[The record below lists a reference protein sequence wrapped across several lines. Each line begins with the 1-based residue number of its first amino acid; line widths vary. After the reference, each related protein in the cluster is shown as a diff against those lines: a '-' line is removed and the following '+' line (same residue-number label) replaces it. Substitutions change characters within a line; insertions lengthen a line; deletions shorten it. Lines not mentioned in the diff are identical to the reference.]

1 VVERRGNRRALDIR
15 RQLAEEIRRT
25 REDAGLSQ
33 RQLAG
38 LAGVASSTLH
48 AIELDRHDPCLD
60 TLCRVAAALGMDLGV
75 RLFAG
80 TGPLIR
86 DHSQTAMIAALL
98 QEAHGG
104 WIPDP
109 EVWVHR
115 PVRGVIDLVLRKAEP
130 PLVACEAQS
139 DLRRLEQQVRWF
151 RSKAAALAEERD
163 RRLAPPAVAGYP
175 SHPGDR
181 RGVRG
186 FLGGRLPGATCR
198 PPRLDQGWTSVA
210 GRWDRLVPRR
220 GRSCG
225 RHGPAAQGR
234 PARPRGSSPGSTPC
248 ASAAA
253 SLIERSI
260 DHGT

>member
-1 VVERRGNRRALDIR
+1 VSWKRPARTVVERRGNRRALDIR
-15 RQLAEEIRRT
+15 RQLAEEIRRA

-38 LAGVASSTLH
+38 LAGISSSTLH

-115 PVRGVIDLVLRKAEP
+115 PVRGVIDLVLRMAEP

-151 RSKAAALAEERD
+151 RSKAAALAEERAID
-163 RRLAPPAVAGYP
+163 VSRLLLLRDTRRTRAIAAEFEAFLAAAYPAPYADLLASIRDGHP
-175 SHPGDR
+175 WPGDGIVWCR
-181 RGVRG
+181 VEGGAAVLMDRPPRGVR
-186 FLGGRLPGATCR
+186 L
-198 PPRLDQGWTSVA
+198 
-210 GRWDRLVPRR
+210 
-220 GRSCG
+220 GRSG
-225 RHGPAAQGR
+225 AR
-234 PARPRGSSPGSTPC
+234 PARRPAPRPPQ
-248 ASAAA
+248 A
-253 SLIERSI
+253 
-260 DHGT
+260 